1 MGFLA
6 RAARFAG
13 LVSGAVF
20 LAALVQSVVAPRPD
34 LAIGAQVEIAALSTL
49 LVFPLW
55 VGVGIAIGFALLG
68 LQRARLALLGT
79 RLVAAVLAGAVAY
92 GLLVVGLWWAIGGFG
107 WVALVAASV
116 VSAPWLLPARA
127 TAPHGV

>member
-13 LVSGAVF
+13 LVTGAVF
-20 LAALVQSVVAPRPD
+20 LAALVQSVADPRPD
-34 LAIGAQVEIAALSTL
+34 LAIGAQVEIAALSAL

-68 LQRARLALLGT
+68 LQRASLAPLTSRLL
-79 RLVAAVLAGAVAY
+79 AAVLAGTVAY
-92 GLLVVGLWWAIGGFG
+92 GLLAAGLWWAIGGFG

-116 VSAPWLLPARA
+116 VGAPWLLPARA
-127 TAPHGV
+127 MPPHGV